1 MTDPNYLIIPGD
13 TQSRVLLHVPHSS
26 REIPALVRPQLLLD
40 DTELNQELDEMTD
53 SATDYLAMQSAKNAT
68 SKPWLFVNLL
78 SRLVIDPERFPD
90 ERESMNEVGMGA
102 VYTKTSAGKV
112 LRLPSPTEE
121 EALLKSYFHPY
132 AAALSHL
139 VGERL
144 HANGAVTIV
153 DVHSYRPIAHLN
165 GINHYQQRPAL
176 CIGTDQFHT
185 PEMLITGLKQAFQG
199 IGSIV
204 ENEPYAGTYVPLD
217 YYEKDCA
224 VSSVMTEIRADT
236 FLNPDLTFN
245 AGCEKVISALSRFI
259 NQI

>member
-1 MTDPNYLIIPGD
+1 MDGPNFLIVPGD
-13 TQSRVLLHVPHSS
+13 PQSHVILHVPHSS
-26 REIPALVRPQLLLD
+26 RVIPVDVRAKILLD
-40 DTELNQELDEMTD
+40 DEQLRQELDEMTD
-53 SATDYLAMQSAKNAT
+53 SLTESLATESTNRANR
-68 SKPWLFVNLL
+68 KPWLFVNCL

-90 ERESMNEVGMGA
+90 ERELMNEVGMGA
-102 VYTKTSAGKV
+102 VYTKTSSGKV
-112 LRLPSPTEE
+112 LRLPSTTEE

-153 DVHSYRPIAHLN
+153 DVHSYRPIAHPN
-165 GINHYQQRPAL
+165 CINRNQQRPAL

-185 PEMLITGLKQAFQG
+185 PEKLITGLKQAFQR

-217 YYEKDCA
+217 YYEKDSA
-224 VSSVMTEIRADT
+224 VSSVMAEIRADT
-236 FLNPDLTFN
+236 FLNPNLSINEGF
-245 AGCEKVISALSRFI
+245 EKVVSALSQFVD
-259 NQI
+259 QI

>member
-1 MTDPNYLIIPGD
+1 MTDTNYLIIPGD

-26 REIPALVRPQLLLD
+26 REIPAIVRPQLLLD
-40 DTELNQELDEMTD
+40 DSELNQELDEMTD

-68 SKPWLFVNLL
+68 LKPWLFINLL

-112 LRLPSPTEE
+112 LRLPKPTEE
-121 EALLKSYFHPY
+121 EALLRSYFHPY
-132 AAALSHL
+132 AAALSRL

-153 DVHSYRPIAHLN
+153 DVHSYRPIGHPN
-165 GINHYQQRPAL
+165 GINHNQQRPAL

-185 PEMLITGLKQAFQG
+185 PENLITGLKQAFQG

-217 YYEKDCA
+217 YYEKDA
-224 VSSVMTEIRADT
+224 KVSSIMAEIRADT
-236 FLNPDLTFN
+236 FLNPNLSINKGF
-245 AGCEKVISALSRFI
+245 EKVVSALSQFVD
-259 NQI
+259 QI

>member
-68 SKPWLFVNLL
+68 LKPWLFVNLL

-112 LRLPSPTEE
+112 LRLPSPVLCRCFS
-121 EALLKSYFHPY
+121 LL
-132 AAALSHL
+132 
-139 VGERL
+139 
-144 HANGAVTIV
+144 I
-153 DVHSYRPIAHLN
+153 
-165 GINHYQQRPAL
+165 
-176 CIGTDQFHT
+176 
-185 PEMLITGLKQAFQG
+185 
-199 IGSIV
+199 
-204 ENEPYAGTYVPLD
+204 
-217 YYEKDCA
+217 
-224 VSSVMTEIRADT
+224 
-236 FLNPDLTFN
+236 
-245 AGCEKVISALSRFI
+245 
-259 NQI
+259 